1 MMYPTYVVPAGA
13 TLPILFSTY
22 NVTNGASITLTGL
35 AVTDIEIYKDGSTAQ
50 RASDSGYSLLDT
62 DGIDFDGITGIH
74 GVSINT
80 GDGTTSGFWTIGSW
94 YHVVISSVTVNAQT
108 VNLIIAAFRLA
119 PPENVVGYPVADTSK
134 WAGDD
139 IPNPAVPGIPEVDVS
154 HHRHTEVEVPRIP
167 GVPIVDPGYVIGA
180 GLEEDSEVS
189 TNWGA
194 K

>member
-1 MMYPTYVVPAGA
+1 MMYPTYTVPAGA

-35 AVTDIEIYKDGSTAQ
+35 AVTDIEIYKDGSVTQ
-50 RASDSGYSLLDT
+50 RASDSGYALLDT

-94 YHVVISSVTVNAQT
+94 YHVVVSSVTVNAQT

-119 PPENVVGYPVADTSK
+119 PPENAIGYPVADTIK

-139 IPNPAVPGIPEVDVS
+139 IPNSVVPGIPEVDLKLW
-154 HHRHTEVEVPRIP
+154 RHAEPEIPRHA
-167 GVPIVDPGYVIGA
+167 GVPIIDGGYIIGS
-180 GLEEDSEVS
+180 GLEENSEVS
-189 TNWGA
+189 TDWGS